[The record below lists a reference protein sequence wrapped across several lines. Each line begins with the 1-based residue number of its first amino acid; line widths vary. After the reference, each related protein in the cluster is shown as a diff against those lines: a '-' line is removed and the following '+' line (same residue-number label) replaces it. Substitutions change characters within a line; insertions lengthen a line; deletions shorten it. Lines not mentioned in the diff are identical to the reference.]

1 MIEASVT
8 TVSTSAADD
17 LAFRALADV
26 CEITRDHN
34 VRVVGGQMAKLLL
47 TAFPSARAVPRRTAD
62 ADAAIETALAVSGDA
77 HEALVKAGYEP
88 HAGNSYVKAG
98 QQIDLLVP
106 SRTGRFQREEHGG
119 RGFDA
124 APGTALALA
133 TPPIT
138 IRATAVL
145 SDGRSLTFTA
155 RVPSVEIAVVLKAL
169 SYRSRLAQRD
179 LVDLHNLLWV
189 VEQHDADAI
198 GGWSLSSAQ
207 DGARGDAQR
216 SLGMITTELSSRSRR
231 PYLEINAEELIALV
245 RRHIAVTK

>member
-26 CEITRDHN
+26 CAITRDHN
-34 VRVVGGQMAKLLL
+34 VRVVGGQMANLLL

-88 HAGNSYVKAG
+88 QAGNSYVKAG

-133 TPPIT
+133 MSPIT
-138 IRATAVL
+138 IRVTVVL
-145 SDGRSLTFTA
+145 SAGGPLMLTA

-169 SYRSRLAQRD
+169 SYRSRLAHRD
-179 LVDLHNLLWV
+179 LVDLHNLLWI
-189 VEQHDADAI
+189 VEQHEAGAI
-198 GGWSLSSAQ
+198 GGWGLDRAQ
-207 DGARGDAQR
+207 QGARGDAQR

-231 PYLEINAEELIALV
+231 PNVEVDAEALIALV
-245 RRHIAVTK
+245 RRHVAVMK